1 MTPVNHTPETWQPQA
16 APLAT
21 KAARAFGLIMPPLLL
36 ASGALMLLLFQL
48 YAQPKTVDTRQET
61 VVETAKP
68 AMAEPVSVPALA
80 PARPEPKP
88 PAVSPETLAAKRT
101 ELTKTAA
108 FIRPAKVRQ
117 AATTQR
123 VFETVSKLLESNRQV
138 NLDKIS
144 AQSAETGVTAVSRTK
159 ASLSSQKDSLEKALG
174 ELASAPRPPRQ
185 ALSGFS
191 PVAKPAKGEEY
202 HFEVIGNHVAFIDL
216 EKLMELV
223 KKDFQVRVR
232 LSGSPRGIRSEVGPV
247 GDFGLAY
254 EIGPAIDPASG
265 MTGFGMKGWEVIPA
279 SESRGETLAQASEP
293 LSNFQRV
300 IKRLSPGHA
309 TITMWVYPSGFDT
322 FRKLRDLLHTQGY
335 MVAAR
340 PLPEGVP
347 VRGSPSGSLS
357 AGQ

>member
-1 MTPVNHTPETWQPQA
+1 MINTDSAESLHQMPGKGTDKISSSGTILSSMALA
-16 APLAT
+16 AG
-21 KAARAFGLIMPPLLL
+21 AAA
-36 ASGALMLLLFQL
+36 LLFYQIISMMPISEKIQSKPPTAL
-48 YAQPKTVDTRQET
+48 VET
-61 VVETAKP
+61 VEKP
-68 AMAEPVSVPALA
+68 IDPKPVAVKQAEPRKPVVSQA
-80 PARPEPKP
+80 
-88 PAVSPETLAAKRT
+88 TLAAKKAELEKLKAAITPSRIRQSAITQKAIENLSRVMDTIDQGKTSEATIKSAESENIAADRT
-101 ELTKTAA
+101 LKSLENK
-108 FIRPAKVRQ
+108 K
-117 AATTQR
+117 
-123 VFETVSKLLESNRQV
+123 ELLE
-138 NLDKIS
+138 KEIS
-144 AQSAETGVTAVSRTK
+144 EI
-159 ASLSSQKDSLEKALG
+159 
-174 ELASAPRPPRQ
+174 ASAPKPPRQ

-216 EKLMELV
+216 EKPLELV

-254 EIGPAIDPASG
+254 EIGPAMDPASG
-265 MTGFGMKGWEVIPA
+265 MTGFGMKGWEVIAA
-279 SESRGETLAQASEP
+279 SESRGETIAQAVEP

-300 IKRLSPGHA
+300 IKRLSPGQA
-309 TITMWVYPSGFDT
+309 TITMWVYPSGFET
-322 FRKLRDLLHTQGY
+322 FRKLRDLLHAQGY

>member
-1 MTPVNHTPETWQPQA
+1 MTDIKHTTEPNQPQPVQPEA
-16 APLAT
+16 KPPW
-21 KAARAFGLIMPPLLL
+21 AFGLIFPPLLL
-36 ASGALMLLLFQL
+36 ASGATLLLLFQI
-48 YAQPKTVDTRQET
+48 YALPKSIDDRQILIAEI
-61 VVETAKP
+61 AKP
-68 AMAEPVSVPALA
+68 APAKPVSVPPAA
-80 PARPEPKP
+80 PPRPEPKP
-88 PAVSPETLAAKRT
+88 PAVSPETLAAKRN
-101 ELTKTAA
+101 ELAKTAA
-108 FIRPAKVRQ
+108 FIRPSQVRQ
-117 AATTQR
+117 AATTQKA
-123 VFETVSKLLESNRQV
+123 FETISKLLETNRQA
-138 NLDKIS
+138 NQEKIS
-144 AQSAETGVTAVSRTK
+144 ALTAETCVTAASQTK
-159 ASLSSQKDSLEKALG
+159 ASLSSQKESIEKAIS
-174 ELASAPRPPRQ
+174 ELVNAPRPPRQ

-279 SESRGETLAQASEP
+279 SESRGETVAQASEP
-293 LSNFQRV
+293 LSSFQRV

-309 TITMWVYPSGFDT
+309 TITMWVYPSGFET
-322 FRKLRDLLHTQGY
+322 FRKLRDMLHAQGY

>member
-1 MTPVNHTPETWQPQA
+1 MTDIKHTTEPTHSLQLQPEAKPPW
-16 APLAT
+16 
-21 KAARAFGLIMPPLLL
+21 AFGLIFPPLLL
-36 ASGALMLLLFQL
+36 ASGATLLLLFQI
-48 YAQPKTVDTRQET
+48 YAIPKSIDTRQITTEI
-61 VVETAKP
+61 AKP
-68 AMAEPVSVPALA
+68 APAQPVSVPPEA
-80 PARPEPKP
+80 PTRPEPKP
-88 PAVSPETLAAKRT
+88 PAVSPETLAAKRN
-101 ELTKTAA
+101 ELAKTAA
-108 FIRPAKVRQ
+108 YIRPSQVRK
-117 AATTQR
+117 AATTQKA
-123 VFETVSKLLESNRQV
+123 FETISMLLESNRQA
-138 NLDKIS
+138 NQEKIS
-144 AQSAETGVTAVSRTK
+144 ALSAKTAVTSASQTK
-159 ASLSSQKDSLEKALG
+159 ASLSSQKESLEKAIG
-174 ELASAPRPPRQ
+174 ELANAPRPPRQ
-185 ALSGFS
+185 ALSVFS

-279 SESRGETLAQASEP
+279 SESRGETVAQASEP
-293 LSNFQRV
+293 LSSFQRV

-309 TITMWVYPSGFDT
+309 TITMWVYPSGFET
-322 FRKLRDLLHTQGY
+322 FRKLRDMLHAQGY